1 MQTIFEREIGVQNL
15 CLERVLC
22 EIASRMQGS
31 EQQVFCNFL
40 DFFLNIIFLVVVQI
54 SSYQS
59 FPV

>member
-22 EIASRMQGS
+22 EIASCMQGS

-40 DFFLNIIFLVVVQI
+40 DFFLYVIFLEVVQI